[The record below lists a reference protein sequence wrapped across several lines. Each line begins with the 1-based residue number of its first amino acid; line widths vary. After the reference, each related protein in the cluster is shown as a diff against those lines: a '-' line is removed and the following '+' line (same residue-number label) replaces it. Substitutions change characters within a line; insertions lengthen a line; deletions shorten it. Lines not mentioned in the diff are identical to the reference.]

1 MIVVGFKMLQLAGQ
15 VADLASW
22 YLAEVTSVSAVPQL
36 WMVTVVAVDRMQITS
51 SISSKVYQWSL
62 MP

>member
-1 MIVVGFKMLQLAGQ
+1 MIVVGFKMLLFASQ

-36 WMVTVVAVDRMQITS
+36 WIVTAVAVETMQATS
-51 SISSKVYQWSL
+51 PSVAGFIGQ
-62 MP
+62 P

>member
-1 MIVVGFKMLQLAGQ
+1 MLLFAGQ

-36 WMVTVVAVDRMQITS
+36 WMVTAVEVEGCKLRAQSVARF
-51 SISSKVYQWSL
+51 ISG
-62 MP
+62 P